1 MLYLTFIIGVNTES
15 TEIKSTSA
23 ELALFSSDVTYPLP
37 FSTLSS
43 IVNFTFLLSV
53 QISCLGFKTLKE
65 LVLFSIL

>member
-37 FSTLSS
+37 LS
-43 IVNFTFLLSV
+43 IVISSFISTFGSKE
-53 QISCLGFKTLKE
+53 QIT
-65 LVLFSIL
+65 